1 MQGSIRWLYLPGE
14 PHIPGD
20 ENGHGTCVVSK
31 VAGRTFGVAK
41 NANIVVVKLP
51 PALDG
56 AYSAS
61 RVIAA
66 WGVVANDI
74 ASNNMQRK
82 AVVCNT
88 LTGEKSKSWVLGISI
103 NVLIQ
108 CIQIDLPKTR
118 GSLILQVWEI

>member
-1 MQGSIRWLYLPGE
+1 MQGSIRWLYLPNE

-20 ENGHGTCVVSK
+20 EFGHGTCVVSK
-31 VAGRTFGVAK
+31 VAGTTFGVAK

-56 AYSAS
+56 SVSAS
-61 RVIAA
+61 RVITA
-66 WGVVANDI
+66 WGIIANDI

-88 LTGEKSKSWVLGISI
+88 FMGEKSRSWVLG
-103 NVLIQ
+103 L
-108 CIQIDLPKTR
+108 
-118 GSLILQVWEI
+118 GILELMF